1 MGIAIHIETTFA
13 PLTNQHCIHS
23 RHQCITN
30 EMKVRLFGSLILAST
45 MVFSASSL
53 TLAQTAKQDIKNAGT
68 DTKDATKS
76 AGHGI
81 AKGTKHAY
89 HATKRGTKKVV
100 HKSARGTR
108 KAADK
113 VEDKSA
119 PKPQ

>member
-1 MGIAIHIETTFA
+1 MII
-13 PLTNQHCIHS
+13 
-23 RHQCITN
+23 R
-30 EMKVRLFGSLILAST
+30 RFGYLLLASA
-45 MVFSASSL
+45 MVFSVSAV
-53 TLAQTAKQDIKNAGT
+53 TLAQTATQDMKNAGT

-81 AKGTKHAY
+81 AKGTRHAY
-89 HATKRGTKKVV
+89 HATKRGTKKVI

-119 PKPQ
+119 PTPQ